1 MMMNS
6 SGASGSWPWL
16 IVVIK
21 VFTAFTDCIIG
32 SIGSRM
38 VLFNIAL
45 HHSTIAPMAI
55 KPLWCD
61 GTITR
66 LNYSSEAHSM
76 GRVNVYLPDELEK
89 RLKDYVYK
97 KTGSFRGQSEI
108 AVEAIKEY
116 LERHEPELEKSKN
129 P

>member
-1 MMMNS
+1 
-6 SGASGSWPWL
+6 
-16 IVVIK
+16 
-21 VFTAFTDCIIG
+21 
-32 SIGSRM
+32 
-38 VLFNIAL
+38 
-45 HHSTIAPMAI
+45 
-55 KPLWCD
+55 
-61 GTITR
+61 
-66 LNYSSEAHSM
+66 M

-116 LERHEPELEKSKN
+116 LERHEPELEKSEN